1 MSLSSVSSALS
12 LNERWVLLHRQPR
25 GPRKGPTRLL
35 LIPPL
40 HPSDLQSSKELTARR
55 SASVRLLH
63 LHNLISPSLQ
73 QQQRWGGIFVYWYCP
88 CLHVKHILRTSLLIK
103 MTPTYICTVLAHILA
118 SYLTLFLSEGRTL
131 MLFS

>member
-73 QQQRWGGIFVYWYCP
+73 QQQRWGGDF
-88 CLHVKHILRTSLLIK
+88 CLLVLSLSSCQAH
-103 MTPTYICTVLAHILA
+103 PPYITLNQNDPHL
-118 SYLTLFLSEGRTL
+118 YLHCIGSHPGFLSHSFL
-131 MLFS
+131 K